1 MSMTYLIFRIDIG
14 LFCTKRSYL
23 IIRCSKG
30 ECVQQEVLQ
39 GHQVDPILQECQELR
54 PAVTMDNLAQNVCE
68 CEYEHGAMVAE
79 IFGSP
84 MIQMVMANLFFLHH
98 QQLMERRQVYLK
110 RIYLILNLQRMMML
124 L

>member
-1 MSMTYLIFRIDIG
+1 MSMAHIKIYIG
-14 LFCTKRSYL
+14 LFCTKSYYL

-30 ECVQQEVLQ
+30 ECVQQEGLQ
-39 GHQVDPILQECQELR
+39 GHQVDPILQEYQELR

-68 CEYEHGAMVAE
+68 CECEHGAMVAV

-84 MIQMVMANLFFLHH
+84 MTQMVMENLFFPHH